1 MKEKKMNGFIK
12 FVIFYVIATVI
23 IVILSKTVFMINIIP
38 SGSMEGTIMTGDILY
53 ATRLDKTE
61 VERYDIMTFIPP
73 DEPDTYYIKR
83 VIGLPGETVTVRDGS
98 VYVDGKKIED
108 SFIKEEMNRSGDG
121 TYVVPENCYFM
132 MGDNRNCSL
141 DSRFWNEKYVP
152 LENMV
157 AKNKV
162 RIFPFRAA
170 GAIS

>member
-1 MKEKKMNGFIK
+1 MEEKKMNGFIK
-12 FVIFYVIATVI
+12 FVIIYVIATVI

-53 ATRLDKTE
+53 ATRIDKTD

-73 DEPDTYYIKR
+73 DEPDEYYIKR

-98 VYVDGKKIED
+98 VYVDGEKIDD

-121 TYVVPENCYFM
+121 TYVVPEGCYFM

-141 DSRFWNEKYVP
+141 DSRFWEEKYVP

-162 RIFPFRAA
+162 RIFPFTEA
-170 GAIS
+170 GSIS